1 VGGIS
6 DVLCVCVCLHT
17 HTHTHTHIHSGAC
30 PGDLAFFR
38 PTRTKIGVRLCVFV
52 FVCLCAHKNTQ
63 THKHKNTSTRGL
75 VLGTWHFFRPTHTEI
90 GVRCV
95 CVCVFLCAH
104 KNTQTH
110 KHKNTSTRGLVLG
123 TWHFFRPTHTEI
135 GVRCVCVCL
144 CFCVCFVFFSQ
155 VRPSRVFWPYS
166 DYGQPAPIQSFRR
179 VAEFFAAGLAYQTPY
194 LASTG
199 PLACFFFWVLLLTY
213 PPPAR
218 PPALFNN
225 SAAEL
230 RNFVLLVFLPYQT
243 PYLAEYG
250 PSRVPGFANIC
261 RQNSAAAAKWWPLA
275 SCFGPTHG
283 PPYSI
288 IPQSCGICQ
297 GGRLLS
303 NPYLAEYGQYTWE
316 GFNVKKQNKT
326 K

>member
-1 VGGIS
+1 MFCVF
-6 DVLCVCVCLHT
+6 VCVCTHT

-52 FVCLCAHKNTQ
+52 FVC
-63 THKHKNTSTRGL
+63 
-75 VLGTWHFFRPTHTEI
+75 
-90 GVRCV
+90 
-95 CVCVFLCAH
+95 LCAH